1 MNIGLSTKAIK
12 KATRQHG
19 FHLILLKM
27 KKKVNLVF
35 LKEVFCDASNDR
47 PS

>member
-12 KATRQHG
+12 KQHASMG
-19 FHLILLKM
+19 SNWYCLRW

-35 LKEVFCDASNDR
+35 LKEVFFDASNDR